1 MKSPRFF
8 LALFLTLLFLFL
20 IFLYRGGIYGFLQG
34 FRALNLSFWD
44 RSLDYQKFQDLKL
57 ENQGL
62 LIELGKLEEEKAA
75 VSDNFSYQI
84 GRVYSSYPF
93 NDRRLIVI
101 DVGARDGIKPGM
113 PVLINENVLLG
124 RIKDVLRTQ
133 SVVETI
139 FNPEWR
145 SSVIIGS
152 KSIKS
157 LLKGGMPPTLNLIS
171 PGADINLGDEVLNV
185 SPELPL
191 DLLIGTVNEIKP
203 VLNEVWLAAE
213 LVTLYQLESINKV
226 LVVTDF
232 P

>member
-8 LALFLTLLFLFL
+8 LALFLVLLFLFL
-20 IFLYRGGIYGFLQG
+20 IFFYRGGINGVFQG
-34 FRALNLSFWD
+34 FRTLNLSFWD
-44 RSLDYQKFQDLKL
+44 KSFDYQKFQDLKL

-62 LIELGKLEEEKAA
+62 LVKLGKLEEKAA
-75 VSDNFSYQI
+75 VSDSFSYQI

-124 RIKDVLRTQ
+124 RIKNVLRTQ

-152 KSIKS
+152 KSIKA

-171 PGADINLGDEVLNV
+171 PGADINLGDEVLNI

-191 DLLIGTVNEIKP
+191 DLLIGTINEIKP

-213 LVTLYQLESINKV
+213 LVTLYRLENFNKV